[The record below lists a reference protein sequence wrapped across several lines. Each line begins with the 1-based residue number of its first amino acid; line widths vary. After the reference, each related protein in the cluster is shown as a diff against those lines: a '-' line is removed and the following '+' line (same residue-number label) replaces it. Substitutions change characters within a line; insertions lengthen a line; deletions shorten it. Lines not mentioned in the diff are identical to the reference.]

1 MLTRSRATQ
10 WPACSLLPSP
20 PSSPPRSPT
29 PTLAPAAFS
38 QLALKGEVRAY
49 VPPDHTRGE
58 QFPGKQ
64 SPTVQLSLFQ
74 AGVRRCGDS
83 GTGVSKK

>member
-29 PTLAPAAFS
+29 LVPAAFS
-38 QLALKGEVRAY
+38 QLAIKGEVREY
-49 VPPDHTRGE
+49 VAPDHSRGE

-64 SPTVQLSLFQ
+64 LPTSQLSLF
-74 AGVRRCGDS
+74 
-83 GTGVSKK
+83 